1 MKKVLILGA
10 SGGTGKHLLHEA
22 LGRGYDVT
30 VLARD
35 PARLPSGVE
44 RARVIKGDALDD
56 AALADAVSG
65 QDVVISAL
73 GVGSSLKSRSLIAR
87 TVPAIVRAMTNAG
100 VRRLIL
106 TSAYGVGE
114 TFRDV
119 PILPSILMRVLFRD
133 LYADKALGET
143 EVRRSGLDWT
153 LVYPTTLTNGPKTG
167 EYRAGERLHLR
178 GLPTISRADVAEFLA
193 NQIEDETYVRK
204 GVLVSY

>member
-10 SGGTGKHLLHEA
+10 TGGTGKHLLHEA
-22 LGRGYDVT
+22 LARGYDVT
-30 VLARD
+30 VLARSLE
-35 PARLPSGVE
+35 RLPSGVD

-56 AALADAVSG
+56 AALADAVNG
-65 QDVVISAL
+65 QDVVVSAL

-114 TFRDV
+114 TYRDV

-133 LYADKALGET
+133 LYADKALGDG

-193 NQIEDETYVRK
+193 NQIEDETYLRK